1 MIQFILR
8 LVINGVAIWVA
19 SELIDGVTLITEDI
33 LGVIIVVIVFG
44 LVNAI
49 IKPLVKLVA
58 FPLMIVTLGL
68 ITLVINAFLFWF
80 VSVIVPATLKVELFM
95 PAFWGALVVSLVS
108 WALSL
113 FLDNEK

>member
-1 MIQFILR
+1 MTRFIIR

-19 SELIDGVTLITEDI
+19 SEIIDGVTLYTEDI
-33 LGVIIVVIVFG
+33 LGVIIVALVFG

-58 FPLMIVTLGL
+58 FPLMIITLGM
-68 ITLVINAFLFWF
+68 ITLVINAFLLWF
-80 VSVIVPATLKVELFM
+80 VAALAPALDVVLFM
-95 PAFWGALVVSLVS
+95 PAFWGALIVSLVS

-113 FLDNEK
+113 FLDDDK